1 MDGNAKDLLDV
12 VKREKV
18 LSPSPPLVLLRLSRH
33 WSFLREIVV
42 NNVVSKNWTRESTI
56 VGHAKI
62 IVLDR
67 LERFVFQWNRLWL
80 TKNDIREIGREMWRW
95 SRGGSR
101 TRRRSWPRRSTGTG
115 TTWPRGWGRST
126 TKGGSSRWRFL
137 IDVDLVV
144 LIQSLVLGLVFSYY
158 FWVDGIHICF
168 ASTFSSLELSTTFIV
183 IISKHTICMINLIKI
198 CFKTIMIPGDP
209 TSGEHGE
216 GEQERHHGAVRP
228 DQEIRGGGQDWQWR
242 GEKFYQIILNGKKRA
257 GRSNILL
264 LAILRCDK
272 LWREQRAP
280 SRRRRWEIRGNSG
293 QPL

>member
-1 MDGNAKDLLDV
+1 MLVVLGWFPNILCKYKTLNLCLL
-12 VKREKV
+12 RIRWMGTPRTCWM
-18 LSPSPPLVLLRLSRH
+18 LSRGRRYCPPPPPLVLLRLSRH

-126 TKGGSSRWRFL
+126 TNGGLSRWRFP
-137 IDVDLVV
+137 IVVVVVV
-144 LIQSLVLGLVFSYY
+144 LIQSL
-158 FWVDGIHICF
+158 
-168 ASTFSSLELSTTFIV
+168 LSHRCWSCRPNPVIYIIV
-183 IISKHTICMINLIKI
+183 IAGFSFQLCIISELMESIFVLQTLSPHWIC
-198 CFKTIMIPGDP
+198 
-209 TSGEHGE
+209 
-216 GEQERHHGAVRP
+216 
-228 DQEIRGGGQDWQWR
+228 
-242 GEKFYQIILNGKKRA
+242 
-257 GRSNILL
+257 
-264 LAILRCDK
+264 
-272 LWREQRAP
+272 
-280 SRRRRWEIRGNSG
+280 
-293 QPL
+293 QPLSAS